1 MEKEVNGMASLRFIL
16 SEGRRVEFGLDSKV
30 LSALLSRVYQR
41 LSVGRI
47 RASTFFFTV
56 AHDLM
61 HLLLWPVWNLVD
73 SLVDED
79 LPSITSLFGKLFDR
93 AVEMS
98 LSSMR
103 ERVIAFSAV
112 LRVQLLHL
120 IERAKES
127 ADIFRSVSPR
137 HQDRGSG
144 DAVSDNDNLEKGKKA
159 LYRCGCGSLRNVYI
173 DRLSLMTGRS
183 SNAGRHYLGLLR
195 RLNDPLLQ

>member
-1 MEKEVNGMASLRFIL
+1 MWREVNGMASLRFSL
-16 SEGRRVEFGLDSKV
+16 SEGRRFELGLDSKV
-30 LSALLSRVYQR
+30 LSALLTRVYQR
-41 LSVGRI
+41 LNVGGVRV
-47 RASTFFFTV
+47 STFVFTI

-61 HLLLWPVWNLVD
+61 HLLLWPVWNLVA
-73 SLVDED
+73 SLDDED
-79 LPSITSLFGKLFDR
+79 LPSITSLFEKIFDR
-93 AVEMS
+93 AVEIS

-103 ERVIAFSAV
+103 ERAIVFSAV
-112 LRVQLLHL
+112 LRVQFLHL

-144 DAVSDNDNLEKGKKA
+144 DAVSDNDNLEKERKP
-159 LYRCGCGSLRNVYI
+159 YI
-173 DRLSLMTGRS
+173 AAVAAVRATFTYRLSLITGRS